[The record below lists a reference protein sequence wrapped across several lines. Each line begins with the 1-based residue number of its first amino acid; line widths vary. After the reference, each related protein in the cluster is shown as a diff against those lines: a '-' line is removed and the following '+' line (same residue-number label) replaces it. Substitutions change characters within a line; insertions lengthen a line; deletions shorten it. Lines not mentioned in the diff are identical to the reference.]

1 MPRTMLRKSGAR
13 FPHSLSNSPFTILAL
28 AALPLLCSPAAAHH
42 AFSAEF
48 DINQPIQLSGEVIR
62 LVFSNPHSYIYLK
75 VTTATGEEQEWAI
88 EGGAPNALIRRG
100 WDRNSL
106 PAGTKV
112 TVLGYRSRDGEY
124 RASGGAVTLPDG
136 RELDAASS
144 GIGAPPGTE

>member
-1 MPRTMLRKSGAR
+1 MSRIILRR
-13 FPHSLSNSPFTILAL
+13 ILSTVAL
-28 AALPLLCSPAAAHH
+28 ITLPGLITPAIAHH
-42 AFSAEF
+42 SFSAEF

-62 LVFSNPHSYIYLK
+62 LVFTNPHSYIYLK
-75 VTTATGEEQEWAI
+75 VTTATGEVQEWAI

-112 TVLGYRSRDGEY
+112 SVVGYRARGDEF

-136 RELDAASS
+136 SKLDAGSA
-144 GIGAPPGTE
+144 GAGAPSAAQ